1 MNKMRR
7 GSLSN
12 SSIFLVVCA
21 AIFAIASFIFDQLV
35 IQYEDKVRTQN
46 SNYQSMIFDAINASE
61 LDLNLK
67 NLGLL
72 SHAKASGAEFQ
83 NQFLYKVSTLRFDDK
98 YMKRTYSEAIKI
110 NNNYLK
116 EQFET
121 YKSIISIHYNRVMAE
136 NIMFQRLIESYSLED
151 FDEFKKHQLKI
162 NAIFNKVDHNK
173 NQKFSDKTF
182 LKTFLNEKK
191 NYKTIWENINALVIT
206 YDKVREQLTKMEL
219 IAEKLYDE
227 KIKEAEQISKKISK
241 LKSTKNFFI
250 LFSVLFQIL
259 SLTALLILFRSIVD
273 ERLKD

>member
-1 MNKMRR
+1 MRR

-206 YDKVREQLTKMEL
+206 YDKVQEQLNKMEL